1 MCECACCPEWLVSLQ
16 LLWSY
21 YGNAFPQVFLAELKS
36 TGEVFALKSLKKDL
50 VIQEDDVECTLNEKQ
65 VLALTG
71 KPPFL
76 TSLHSCFQ
84 TKVGGGAW

>member
-1 MCECACCPEWLVSLQ
+1 MTTP
-16 LLWSY
+16 LL
-21 YGNAFPQVFLAELKS
+21 QVFLAELKS

-71 KPPFL
+71 KPTFL

-84 TKVGGGAW
+84 TKVSSSLTTGQTGEGRGFNGMATM